1 MRDECK
7 ADADAEAHSDSDSDS
22 DSDAATQV
30 PGRQALRHAAE
41 QLLRRE
47 RLEPAD

>member
-22 DSDAATQV
+22 DSATQV